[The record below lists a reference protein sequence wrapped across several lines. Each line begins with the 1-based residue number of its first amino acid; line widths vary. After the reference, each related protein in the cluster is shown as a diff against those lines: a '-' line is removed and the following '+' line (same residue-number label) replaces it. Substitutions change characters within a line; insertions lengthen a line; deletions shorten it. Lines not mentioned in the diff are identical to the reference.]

1 MSDECGVE
9 ESGREG
15 QMRRKGEGWARPPRV
30 PLHLPPTDEFTTYYG
45 TASPPTSYGGYGG
58 NAKESAK

>member
-1 MSDECGVE
+1 MWG
-9 ESGREG
+9 GGKREG
-15 QMRRKGEGWARPPRV
+15 GANAAKGTEGWARPPRV